1 MKLFITDDTEK
12 LEEVQLK
19 LFEGYITKLKELIFE
34 EDNEY
39 LDPSLRKLFEDS
51 YVNLTFVSRE
61 DIKDLNMR
69 IRDIDKETDVLSFPM
84 VEMHEGKLSSGIED
98 IDMEY
103 DEDGNKILN
112 VGDIIIC
119 PDVAY
124 ENADVYGHSAE
135 REIAFLA
142 AHSFLHLIGYDH
154 IEERDEKIMRKHQR
168 KLMKDIGL
176 EITEDQSEITD
187 HRDEREELVV
197 YPAGSICEHVGYVAL
212 LGRPNVGKSTL
223 INYITGMKV
232 AIVSHKPQ
240 TTRTNIRSIY
250 NTDNAQIIFT
260 DTPGVH
266 KPGSRLGEI
275 MVSNSFYSAKNADAV
290 LLIVDGRFK
299 EPGKVELD
307 LLRRCKE
314 NNKKVIL
321 AVNKADEVSKES
333 LLPIIKSYSEQY
345 EFKDIIPIS
354 ARDGENVDVLLD
366 SLTALL
372 PEGPRLF
379 DTEYM
384 TDQTEREISA
394 ELIREQLLHY
404 TNQEIP
410 HGTTVE
416 IEKFEEKYKED
427 SADEYDRDRVVI
439 RAAIIC
445 ERNSHKGI
453 IIGKNGSMIKRIGT
467 SARIAIERLVGCKVY
482 LDLFVKVREDW
493 KNNEILLKDYGFQ
506 QEGDEKDGI

>member
-1 MKLFITDDTEK
+1 MKLFITDDTSELK
-12 LEEVQLK
+12 EEELK
-19 LFEGYITKLKELIFE
+19 TYEGYIEKLSKLIFE
-34 EDNEY
+34 EDNDY
-39 LDPSLRKLFEDS
+39 LDPGLRQLFKNS
-51 YVNLTFVSRE
+51 YANVTFVSRE
-61 DIKDLNMR
+61 EIKDLNMR

-84 VEMHEGKLSSGIED
+84 VEMFNGELDIDIED

-103 DEDGNKILN
+103 DDDGNKILN

-119 PDVAY
+119 QDVAFA
-124 ENADVYGHSAE
+124 NADTYGHSKE

-154 IEERDEKIMRKHQR
+154 IEEEDEKIMRQAQR
-168 KLMKDIGL
+168 SLMASVGL
-176 EITEDQSEITD
+176 AIEDDAAEITNHKEDEDDI
-187 HRDEREELVV
+187 VA
-197 YPAGSICEHVGYVAL
+197 YPAGSVCAHVGYVAL

-223 INYITGMKV
+223 INYLTGMKV

-250 NTDNAQIIFT
+250 NTDDAQIIFT

-275 MVSNSFYSAKNADAV
+275 MVANSFNSAKGADVV
-290 LLIVDGRFK
+290 LFIADGRFK
-299 EPGKVELD
+299 EPGKVELE
-307 LLRRCKE
+307 LLEKCKE
-314 NNKKVIL
+314 NKKKVIL
-321 AVNKADEVSKES
+321 AINKVDDVSKES
-333 LLPIIKSYSEQY
+333 LLPVIKAYSDEYQ
-345 EFKDIIPIS
+345 FDDIIPIS
-354 ARDGENVDVLLD
+354 AKEGENVDALLD
-366 SLTALL
+366 SIISYL

-384 TDQTEREISA
+384 TDQTERVIAA
-394 ELIREQLLHY
+394 ELIREQILHY

-416 IEKFEEKYKED
+416 IEKFEEKYKD
-427 SADEYDRDRVVI
+427 GSVDEYDRDRVVI

-453 IIGKNGSMIKRIGT
+453 IIGKGGAMIKRIGT
-467 SARIAIERLVGCKVY
+467 SARMSIERLVGCKVY

-493 KNNEILLKDYGFQ
+493 KNSEILLKDYGFR
-506 QEGDEKDGI
+506 EESDEKDGL